1 MEEQPPNHTWR
12 TIQDKYQKFSDDE
25 RVKEGVFR
33 FHITYSVIKN
43 LFLVVVLFIMLIGCL
58 GGGIGLGYF
67 ASLTANETPMSPEE
81 MEAAV
86 GNVDLVSTYLYQDGQ
101 KVTDVRSDNLRTI
114 TKIEDISPYVK
125 DGIIATE
132 DSYFYEHPGI
142 VPKALIRAVLQELV
156 GSGGMT
162 SGGSTLTQQ
171 LVKQQILSSEVTFKR
186 KANEILYALRLEK
199 YFTKEQILEA
209 YLNVSPFGRN
219 RNGLNVSGIEEASK
233 GVFGVSAKE
242 LTLPQAA
249 YLVGMPQNPIIY
261 TPYTNY
267 ASLKEDVSAG
277 VNRMKIVL
285 YSMYRENKITKEQ
298 YESALAYDITQDFLP
313 AEEVTVKNQT
323 YLYQA
328 LTRETVKIIIEKNA
342 ARQKLTYQDIVSD
355 QELYSRYYDN
365 AMAELS
371 TAGYRI
377 HTTIDKAVYDAM
389 QDSIATYG
397 SEIGPTYTD
406 KYIDS
411 QTGET
416 KEKDEMAQ
424 NGAVLIEN
432 KTGKILGFIAGR
444 DFQQNQV
451 DHAFTTNR
459 SPGSTIKPLLV
470 YAPAIENNIIAP
482 ATVIPDT
489 AISVLQLDGSY
500 WKPTNV
506 GNMISNS
513 WVTARFALTH
523 SYNLPTIKIFQAML
537 EKGIYAGEYLGKM
550 GIEGIQK
557 EEYQNLALSI
567 GGTIT
572 GPTVVEQTS
581 AFTTLA
587 NKGKYIEQYMIELI
601 EDSKGNVIYQHQSE
615 PVEVFSE
622 ATAYIVTDILRGVT
636 HEASYY
642 NIPYYLGYDVDIA
655 AKTGTSEYEL
665 DNWYVGYTPKVTLGS
680 WIGYDNAIS
689 TTRHAITAAD
699 GYGMPTIRSVR
710 NWTHILKS
718 IYDAKPELATDE
730 KFVQPDTVYR
740 ASVLGAIGKIGETE
754 SEKDED
760 EDAEDDKDKK
770 NRARP
775 STITDLFKKDFGPNN
790 PNYAF
795 ALGATKSE
803 LDALWKKEDKKDKKK
818 DKKEKESSSSES
830 TETSS
835 DVADNILDGL
845 VPKNPDGSYN
855 FSGMTPRNPMEEAVW
870 REHGYTGTD

>member
-1 MEEQPPNHTWR
+1 MGEQPPNNAWR
-12 TIQDKYQKFSDDE
+12 TIQEKYQQFSNDK
-25 RVKEGVFR
+25 RVKEGVFK
-33 FHITYSVIKN
+33 FNIAYSAIKN
-43 LFLVVVLFIMLIGCL
+43 IFLVVVLFIVLMGCL

-67 ASLTANETPMSPEE
+67 ASLTAHEVPMTPEQ

-86 GNVDLVSTYLYQDGQ
+86 GNVDLVSTYFYQDGE

-114 TKIEDISPYVK
+114 TRIEDISPYVQ

-142 VPKALIRAVLQELV
+142 VPKALVRAVLQEFM
-156 GSGGMT
+156 GSGGAK

-186 KANEILYALRLEK
+186 KANEILYALRLEN
-199 YFTKEQILEA
+199 YFTKDQILEA

-219 RNGLNVSGIEEASK
+219 RNGLNVSGIEEAAR
-233 GVFGVSAKE
+233 GVFGVTAKD

-249 YLVGMPQNPIIY
+249 YLVGMPQNPIVY
-261 TPYTNY
+261 TPYTNF
-267 ASLKEDVSAG
+267 ATMKDDVSAG
-277 VNRMKIVL
+277 INRMKIVL
-285 YSMYRENKITKEQ
+285 YSMYREHKITKEQ
-298 YESALAYDITQDFLP
+298 YEEALAYDITKDFLP
-313 AEEVTVKNQT
+313 AEEVTTKNQT

-328 LTRETVKIIIEKNA
+328 LNRETIKIIIEKNA
-342 ARQKLTYQDIVSD
+342 ARQKLSYQDIIND
-355 QELYSRYYDN
+355 RELYSRYYDN

-389 QDSIATYG
+389 QNSIQSYG

-406 KYIDS
+406 KYIDPN
-411 QTGET
+411 TGET

-444 DFQQNQV
+444 DFHQNQV
-451 DHAFTTNR
+451 DHAFTTKR

-489 AISVLQLDGSY
+489 EISILQADGSY

-506 GNMISNS
+506 GNMISNT

-537 EKGIYAGEYLGKM
+537 DKGIFAGDYLAKM
-550 GIEGIQK
+550 GIKGIK
-557 EEYQNLALSI
+557 EEEYQNLALSI
-567 GGTIT
+567 GGTVT

-601 EDSKGNVIYQHQSE
+601 EDSNGNIIYQHQSE

-642 NIPYYLGYDVDIA
+642 NVPYNLGYNEDIA
-655 AKTGTSEYEL
+655 AKTGTSEFEL
-665 DNWYVGYTPKVTLGS
+665 DNWYIGYTPEVTLGS
-680 WIGYDNAIS
+680 WIGYDNAVS

-718 IYDAKPELATDE
+718 VYDAKPSLATGE
-730 KFVQPDTVYR
+730 KFIQPDTVYR
-740 ASVLGAIGKIGETE
+740 TSVLGAVGKIDETK

-760 EDAEDDKDKK
+760 DKK
-770 NRARP
+770 QPVSNHARP
-775 STITDLFKKDFGPNN
+775 STITDLFKTDFGPDN
-790 PNYAF
+790 PNYSF
-795 ALGATKSE
+795 ALGATKAE
-803 LDALWKKEDKKDKKK
+803 LEALWKKEEKKD
-818 DKKEKESSSSES
+818 EKSSSSESSSSES
-830 TETSS
+830 SS
-835 DVADNILDGL
+835 SQSSESSADELDGI

-855 FSGMTPRNPMEEAVW
+855 FSGMTPSTPDEEEVW
-870 REHGYTGTD
+870 RKHGYVRD